1 MGSLSEILKNA
12 REGKNLSLKDVSIA
26 TKIRL
31 NVLEAI
37 EQGNFDLLPPVY
49 MKSFIREYIN
59 YLHIDYEEIKIQ
71 LEETFKQIDK
81 SSSEKPTKEAKEPI
95 FNITTKRRKIKHS
108 SQQLSKA
115 ILFIYLALGLSIVAI
130 VYFTFFYTQE
140 ELQPPVQTSRR
151 DTITIET
158 KEAFPPPAL
167 STSTDSMSLEFKAID
182 TVWIN
187 MIIDNKVSE
196 SAILYPEKVKTWKA
210 MNFFKFTIGNAG
222 GVVIKRDGELLP
234 PLGKKGIVL
243 KSVIITRDQINIGRL
258 PKATPQ
264 PKKQETPPILLQPTQ
279 PQKITP
285 TLRDT
290 KQERIHR

>member
-1 MGSLSEILKNA
+1 MDNLSEILKNA
-12 REGKNLSLKDVSIA
+12 REEKNLSLKDVSVA

-31 NVLEAI
+31 NVLKAI

-49 MKSFIREYIN
+49 MKSFIKEYIN
-59 YLHIDYEEIKIQ
+59 YLQIDYEKIKIQ
-71 LEETFKQIDK
+71 LEETLKQIDK
-81 SSSEKPTKEAKEPI
+81 IALPKPEEETKKPT
-95 FNITTKRRKIKHS
+95 FSITTKRRKIKHS

-140 ELQPPVQTSRR
+140 ELQPPIQTSKR
-151 DTITIET
+151 DTITLGAKET
-158 KEAFPPPAL
+158 SPLPTS
-167 STSTDSMSLEFKAID
+167 STSTDSMSLEFKSID

-187 MIIDNKVSE
+187 MIIDNKISE
-196 SAILYPEKVKTWKA
+196 SVVLYPEKVKTWKA

-222 GVVIKRDGELLP
+222 GVIIKRNGELLP

-243 KSVIITRDQINIGRL
+243 KSVVITRDQVSIGQF
-258 PKATPQ
+258 PKTAPQ
-264 PKKQETPPILLQPTQ
+264 PKKQEAPPVLLQPTE
-279 PQKITP
+279 PKKITP

-290 KQERIHR
+290 KQEGIRR